1 VSPSEFGFLAFG
13 LALGIAAGVAL
24 LAMVRSHSPL
34 RPVVRVTVTPNAI
47 APRDPTLAGR
57 PRTARFGEPA
67 PGSPDEDARLDLAEG
82 LPIGTADAEA
92 IEPPPAP
99 EIRTSVPSGSP
110 ASLPAGAVG
119 IPIEVAPVPARGPL
133 ASGGPSV
140 AVAERLST
148 ATAVLAGIELA
159 HRVDVGASPNGVA
172 VHPRPPVARPMPG
185 LAADPIAIPIV
196 AGRTNAGGRAK
207 APVPTAGD
215 AVSSTDPC
223 AGDRERATSACTAAD
238 AARDAA
244 RAVADRLRE
253 SKRAHADLQARVEE
267 AGALAD
273 PRRLAAE
280 KERLHAQFTEAHGV
294 AASPD
299 EAEEAAREWL
309 TEVSALNTV
318 ARDAARRVQDGTEEL
333 REHVW
338 AIERLE
344 LEANTARISAE
355 RAEDACRA
363 AREQLAACEERERP
377 VSSPGSGQEPTIAP
391 WPGGPEA
398 AFDRRSAG
406 RGDAERMPIILR
418 ILRGDADARAR
429 LVASLAAGDASATT
443 AWDLRI
449 AAFVDAVVFRAIED
463 GFLEVSEE
471 DAFWRLFSGEE
482 QREIVLALSALGF
495 RYDGLGGFADDR
507 TPSARDLSLA
517 VGYAGL
523 DRMRIRSWPG
533 DAALAE
539 LFDGT
544 RVRSDLWLATQADD
558 LSLGRVEAALGSRAA
573 ALHELWDAWGI
584 ARPAMLEEA

>member
-1 VSPSEFGFLAFG
+1 MSPSEFGFLAFG
-13 LALGIAAGVAL
+13 LALGIAAGFAL
-24 LAMVRSHSPL
+24 LAVVRAHSPL

-47 APRDPTLAGR
+47 APRDLALAGR
-57 PRTARFGEPA
+57 ARTGRFGDPA

-82 LPIGTADAEA
+82 LPVGTAAADA

-99 EIRTSVPSGSP
+99 DLRTPVPSGSP

-119 IPIEVAPVPARGPL
+119 IPIEVAPVTTGGPL
-133 ASGGPSV
+133 AHGGPGV

-148 ATAVLAGIELA
+148 ATAVLAGIGLA
-159 HRVDVGASPNGVA
+159 HRVDVGASPDGVS
-172 VHPRPPVARPMPG
+172 VHPRLPVSRSMPG

-196 AGRTNAGGRAK
+196 AARAPAGGRAK
-207 APVPTAGD
+207 APAPTIGA
-215 AVSSTDPC
+215 AASSPDPC
-223 AGDRERATSACTAAD
+223 AGDRAQATSACTAAD

-244 RAVADRLRE
+244 RAVADRLRDAR
-253 SKRAHADLQARVEE
+253 RAHADLQARVEE
-267 AGALAD
+267 AGSLAD

-280 KERLHAQFTEAHGV
+280 KERLHARFTEAHGV
-294 AASPD
+294 AATPD
-299 EAEEAAREWL
+299 EAEEAARAWL
-309 TEVSALNTV
+309 TEVSALNSV

-333 REHVW
+333 REQVW
-338 AIERLE
+338 ALERLE
-344 LEANTARISAE
+344 LEANSSRIGAE

-377 VSSPGSGQEPTIAP
+377 VSSPGGDQEPVIAP

-418 ILRGDADARAR
+418 VLRGDAEARER
-429 LVASLAAGDASATT
+429 LVASLAAGDPSATSV
-443 AWDLRI
+443 WHLRI
-449 AAFVDAVVFRAIED
+449 AAFVDAVSFRAIED

-507 TPSARDLSLA
+507 APTARDLSLA

-523 DRMRIRSWPG
+523 DRMRIRTWPG
-533 DAALAE
+533 DAALGG
-539 LFDGT
+539 LFDGA

-558 LSLGRVEAALGSRAA
+558 LSLGRVEAALGTRAA
-573 ALHELWDAWGI
+573 ALRELWDAWGV
-584 ARPAMLEEA
+584 ARPAMLDEV